1 MPVDFRQQV
10 HEQALEAAE
19 RMLVADGWD
28 RLRFGDVATAIGVSR
43 PSLYAAFANQEA
55 LGEALVRKETD
66 RFLVGI
72 TAVLDTHTDDASIAI
87 REAVAFTFAEADRSP
102 VLHAILTSSQDGLL
116 PFLTTRS
123 RPLLAAA
130 SAVLV
135 TWLTAHTQVSATD
148 IADGVDVLVR
158 LVVSHLVLP
167 SDDPTRTPEKVA
179 RVALSYLT

>member
-10 HEQALEAAE
+10 HEQALVAAE
-19 RMLVADGWD
+19 AMLIAEGWD
-28 RLRFGDVATAIGVSR
+28 KLRFGDVATAIGVSR
-43 PSLYAAFANQEA
+43 PSLYAAFANKEA

-66 RFLVGI
+66 RFLGGI
-72 TAVLDTHTDDASIAI
+72 STVLDAHTDDAATAI
-87 REAVAFTFAEADRSP
+87 TEAVAFTFAEADRSP
-102 VLHAILTSSQDGLL
+102 VLRAVLTSSQDGLL

-123 RPLLAAA
+123 RPLLDTA

-135 TWLTAHTQVSATD
+135 QWLTAHTTVAAGD

-167 SDDPTRTPEKVA
+167 ADDPTRTPGKVA
-179 RVALSYLT
+179 RVALAYLS